1 MRPDAAARLDARPST
16 SSSPRCRAIRGR
28 RRASCFPIDELADA
42 RAGPAAGAGP
52 AARSFEC
59 RAARS
64 SRRRGVRRACAC
76 ACECTCRCECTCVA
90 RLSPRIAMKCDARR
104 RARAARRVR
113 PRAACGLPPL
123 APAPRH
129 GSTSIGSRWEC
140 TPKPRTR
147 RRSQARALRRPDESR
162 PVRLDDRVV
171 ARLSR
176 AVDCV
181 RCAAVRACVVVVVAR
196 ADARPARA
204 SARHRVRMRP
214 FAPYALPAHGAPMHA
229 FGARRSQTPCICSA
243 GADEAAARKRARP
256 ESHAR
261 AFASIRFIT
270 PVNPWTNPILSRPT
284 HTPTRASPAV
294 AFVRMHRPP
303 RARGVRRLLRRLL
316 RRQLV
321 VALDGRARGVACVRR
336 AGSRRRCLPPR
347 LHVFVLAYGAAV
359 LAHVRILASFILLAQ
374 SRMSFSSNLFLI
386 RNANADSLYVFRS
399 RIFACRLRDGA
410 VRRAEQR

>member
-1 MRPDAAARLDARPST
+1 
-16 SSSPRCRAIRGR
+16 
-28 RRASCFPIDELADA
+28 
-42 RAGPAAGAGP
+42 
-52 AARSFEC
+52 
-59 RAARS
+59 
-64 SRRRGVRRACAC
+64 
-76 ACECTCRCECTCVA
+76 
-90 RLSPRIAMKCDARR
+90 MKCDARR
-104 RARAARRVR
+104 RARAARCVR

-147 RRSQARALRRPDESR
+147 RRSQARALRRPDESL

-181 RCAAVRACVVVVVAR
+181 RCAVVRACVVVVVAR
-196 ADARPARA
+196 ADARPTRA
-204 SARHRVRMRP
+204 SARHRVRMRPFAPQP

-270 PVNPWTNPILSRPT
+270 PANPWTIPFFHVLPTPPPAHRRPSRSFACIGR
-284 HTPTRASPAV
+284 RALA
-294 AFVRMHRPP
+294 AFVGCFVGCFADNSWLRSTAAHEAWRACVAP
-303 RARGVRRLLRRLL
+303 ARG
-316 RRQLV
+316 
-321 VALDGRARGVACVRR
+321 
-336 AGSRRRCLPPR
+336 
-347 LHVFVLAYGAAV
+347 AA
-359 LAHVRILASFILLAQ
+359 
-374 SRMSFSSNLFLI
+374 
-386 RNANADSLYVFRS
+386 
-399 RIFACRLRDGA
+399 ACRPDCTSSCSRTAPPFWLTSEYWRPLYCS
-410 VRRAEQR
+410 RSLECRSHRTYF